1 MKKYPYKFLDAYERN
16 DKDIFKGRNE
26 EIETLY
32 KMIFEADILLV
43 YGASGTGKTSL
54 IQCGLANKF
63 KTYDWLALNIRRGQN
78 INSSLDRALCAESD
92 GAFVYEKQGEPHD
105 IQDLDKKLET
115 IYLNSFRPIYLIFDQ
130 FEELYILGNT
140 EEQNQFIQHVKA
152 ILELEQPVKM
162 IFSIR
167 EEYLGHLYDFE
178 RIVPQLLQKKL
189 RVEPMNIT
197 KVQEV
202 IAGTTTLASSNISI
216 KNEEIAA
223 FTEGIFKILQGKD
236 ATGKNKKALTIQLP
250 YLQVLLD
257 KIYLNQTDDKTHQT
271 EAIFT
276 TNDLAK
282 TGQID
287 DVLRD
292 FLEEQVIL
300 ISRKLQANYPTIKTE
315 TIWQIL
321 SPFVTFDGT
330 KEPISTTE
338 IHKKTQTLLSIN
350 SMTFTQD
357 FIEAFI
363 KSKII
368 RYIEQDDTYEIAHD
382 ALAAKIADKRS
393 DEEIALLEVKRL
405 IKSQTAI
412 YQTTQEFYTE
422 KQLNFIESYL
432 VHLDLDKT
440 ELDLITESKEEI
452 TTQKEAERL
461 KQAAELK
468 AAKAQ
473 AAKEKGL
480 RSRAVYVA
488 VAAMIIA
495 VVAGYFYFEVEKANT
510 LAENNL
516 ELAESNLFRAAVI
529 AQHSDEK
536 PLFEKKWSG
545 YDFTKIIYDSI
556 NILSFRGWNISTIPV
571 EVTLCHK
578 LISLDIGENK
588 ISDIKSLE
596 SLIELEK
603 LYLDKNPIKDFS
615 SVKSLKNLTELF
627 FTGNEIVDT
636 DFFISL
642 KELNTLKLIDV
653 TISNLDFLEKLPNL
667 RNLSLRTLGNST
679 DTSSIKNLKN
689 LDILDLN
696 GYQILDYN
704 FLNNSKQLKSLSFRD
719 MKVSFKK
726 LKNLTQLE
734 KLYLDNTQIH
744 DLTDFQELPNLR
756 KLTIMNNEA
765 IDIKPLKELPNLK
778 ILSLIKTEILDSTSF
793 EHLMNLEELYLFG
806 NYFINLKYLKP
817 NVILKGL
824 FIPDK
829 FSPKL
834 STSNKRVFLPIGFR
848 LKAYHMTIY
857 SPNRELLWESN
868 KLVDG
873 QVMEYWDGFYKG
885 VLLSKGVYEWQVTA
899 SFDGDNPWLKEPYN
913 LFTRIGTV
921 QLLR

>member
-178 RIVPQLLQKKL
+178 RVVPQLLQKKL

-216 KNEEIAA
+216 KKEDVEA

-236 ATGKNKKALTIQLP
+236 TTGKNKKALTIQLP

-300 ISRKLQANYPTIKTE
+300 ISRKLQADYPTIKAE

-338 IHKKTQTLLSIN
+338 IHKKIQTLLSIN
-350 SMTFTQD
+350 STTFTQD

-368 RYIEQDDTYEIAHD
+368 RYVEQDDTYEIAHD
-382 ALAAKIADKRS
+382 ALAAKIAEKRS
-393 DEEIALLEVKRL
+393 DEEIALLEIKRL

-440 ELDLITESKEEI
+440 EVDLITESREKI
-452 TTQKEAERL
+452 IVQKEAERL
-461 KQAAELK
+461 KQASELE

-488 VAAMIIA
+488 LFAIMIA
-495 VVAGYFYFEVEKANT
+495 VVAGYFYFEAEKANT
-510 LAENNL
+510 
-516 ELAESNLFRAAVI
+516 LAESNLFRAAVM
-529 AQHSDEK
+529 AQHSDK
-536 PLFEKKWSG
+536 NPLFEKKGYG
-545 YDFTKIIYDSI
+545 YDFTEIRYDSI
-556 NILSFRGWNISTIPV
+556 NILSFRGWNISTLPV
-571 EVTLCHK
+571 EITLCHK

-596 SLIELEK
+596 SLIELEN
-603 LYLDKNPIKDFS
+603 LNLDKNPIKDFS
-615 SVKSLKNLTELF
+615 SIKSLKNLTKLF
-627 FTGNEIVDT
+627 FTGNEIIDT
-636 DFFISL
+636 DFFTSL

-719 MKVSFKK
+719 MKVSFKN
-726 LKNLTQLE
+726 LKNLTQLKE
-734 KLYLDNTQIH
+734 LYLDNTQISG
-744 DLTDFQELPNLR
+744 LTDFQKLPNLR
-756 KLTIMNNEA
+756 KLAIMNNEA

-778 ILSLIKTEILDSTSF
+778 MLSLSKTEILDSTSF

-806 NYFINLKYLKP
+806 NYFINLKDLKP
-817 NVILKGL
+817 NVNLKFL
-824 FIPDK
+824 FIPDR
-829 FSPKL
+829 FSPRL
-834 STSNKRVFLPIGFR
+834 GTPRERVFIPVGFG
-848 LKAYHMTIY
+848 LEKYHITVY
-857 SPNRELLWESN
+857 SPNGELVWES
-868 KLVDG
+868 KALEDG
-873 QVMEYWDGFYKG
+873 QVIGYWGGFYKN

-899 SFDGDNPWLKEPYN
+899 SFGGDNPWLKEPHN
-913 LFTRIGTV
+913 LFTRRGTI

>member
-32 KMIFEADILLV
+32 KMVFEADILLV

-162 IFSIR
+162 IFSVR

-282 TGQID
+282 IGQID

-300 ISRKLQANYPTIKTE
+300 ISQKLQVKYPTIKAE

-330 KEPISTTE
+330 KEPITETE
-338 IHKKTQTLLSIN
+338 IYKKTQTLLPTDN
-350 SMTFTQD
+350 TNFTQD

-368 RYIEQDDTYEIAHD
+368 RYVEQDDTYEIAHD
-382 ALAAKIADKRS
+382 ALAAKIAEKRS

-422 KQLNFIESYL
+422 KQLNFIEPYL
-432 VHLDLDKT
+432 VHWDLDKT
-440 ELDLITESKEEI
+440 ELDLITESREKI
-452 TTQKEAERL
+452 IVQKEAERL
-461 KQAAELK
+461 KQASELE

-488 VAAMIIA
+488 LFAIMIA
-495 VVAGYFYFEVEKANT
+495 VVAGYFYFEAEKANT
-510 LAENNL
+510 
-516 ELAESNLFRAAVI
+516 LAESNLFRAAVM
-529 AQHSDEK
+529 AQHSDK
-536 PLFEKKWSG
+536 NPLFEKKGYG
-545 YDFTKIIYDSI
+545 YDFTEIRYDSI
-556 NILSFRGWNISTIPV
+556 NILSFRGWNISTLPV
-571 EVTLCHK
+571 EITLCHK

-596 SLIELEK
+596 SLIELEN
-603 LYLDKNPIKDFS
+603 LNLDKNPIKDFS
-615 SVKSLKNLTELF
+615 SIKSLKNLTKLF
-627 FTGNEIVDT
+627 FTGNEIIDT
-636 DFFISL
+636 DFFTSL

-719 MKVSFKK
+719 MKVSFKN
-726 LKNLTQLE
+726 LKNLTQLKE
-734 KLYLDNTQIH
+734 LYLDNTQISG
-744 DLTDFQELPNLR
+744 LTDFQKLPNLR
-756 KLTIMNNEA
+756 KLAIMNNEA

-778 ILSLIKTEILDSTSF
+778 MLSLSKTEILDSTSF

-806 NYFINLKYLKP
+806 NYFINLKDLKP
-817 NVILKGL
+817 NVNLKFL
-824 FIPDK
+824 FIPDR
-829 FSPKL
+829 FSPRL
-834 STSNKRVFLPIGFR
+834 GTPRERVFIPVGFGLEEYR
-848 LKAYHMTIY
+848 ITVY
-857 SPNRELLWESN
+857 SPNGELVWESN
-868 KLVDG
+868 DLEDG
-873 QVMEYWDGFYKG
+873 RVLFYWNGFYKG

-899 SFDGDNPWLKEPYN
+899 RFRGDNPWLKEPHN
-913 LFTRIGTV
+913 LFTRRGTV